1 MLLILGAIL
10 KWIVFMIVPLK
21 IYCKKLP
28 SGKCQVKFHTYINDH
43 SYHGYLLTN
52 PKDRLKDVMATIND
66 KIKHKDAIHH
76 HLYSIG
82 KQKEQDFLL
91 YKS

>member
-1 MLLILGAIL
+1 MP
-10 KWIVFMIVPLK
+10 MPLK
-21 IYCKKLP
+21 IYCKKLS
-28 SGKCQVKFHTYINDH
+28 SGKCQVKFYTFINDH

-66 KIKHKDAIHH
+66 KIKQKDAIHQ

-82 KQKEQDFLL
+82 KQKDQYFFL